1 MEGAELRLIYFAP
14 IDPRHQ
20 SQAEVDTKNTVC
32 AIGTHLTGVRLRG
45 EAKKE
50 LLLFTKTQVKVAG
63 KEAFRRIEL
72 QYAGC
77 LEGMTMEL
85 DKQRTLTHE
94 KEMRLEDKDKQ
105 LADKD
110 AELARMVEHLS
121 RGWRIIESHVAS
133 SS

>member
-1 MEGAELRLIYFAP
+1 M
-14 IDPRHQ
+14 
-20 SQAEVDTKNTVC
+20 C

-50 LLLFTKTQVKVAG
+50 MLLFTKTQVKVAG

-72 QYAGC
+72 QYACC

-110 AELARMVEHLS
+110 AELARMVEQLAVKDGQLASLQEHLS